1 MNLSK
6 YLQKGG
12 LQIDSGDA
20 KEAFEHFISN
30 STISLL
36 SRGSF
41 GLTFVA
47 KLNPG
52 VTTNYKHLVWSRY
65 DLPVETLLFKIS
77 CVYNLE
83 NGEQREKIDLSQQ
96 NNNITLTSVDI
107 KEFKQEVNTQID
119 IFFKSITY
127 LQPYCPGIVYANDYN
142 NSEETYT
149 LLDKIT
155 NNINDNIFSG
165 VLRSIKQALMG
176 GECSSIGFIGMEF
189 LQGYD
194 TIYNL
199 NRLNPDSTFN
209 NYMLGYYILMKV
221 AVDTGYSHG
230 DFHASNLL
238 INPYDIGYFGKAKI
252 NNIILGSP
260 IMIDFGLALKIPP
273 QQHKL
278 IKSYYVNG
286 EYSKIFEILCDLG
299 RADKRVDLYS
309 HDMYAWV
316 CHNLDWKPFVTTSI
330 KFLINKREKGIN
342 NTIKVFDKMHNDLS
356 STYPRLPISNEIKNR
371 LFSGMIDPE
380 PISINK
386 TQVEKEQQKIEEFY
400 KIYSQDEEDDLNVN
414 AMLNINNSVVK
425 SGFSIGGKYNIF
437 KKYKSIKNNKSS
449 KKINKIKSIKKYS
462 KKYNKKRKTKRT
474 NNK

>member
-65 DLPVETLLFKIS
+65 DLPVETLLFKVS
-77 CVYNLE
+77 CIYELD

-96 NNNITLTSVDI
+96 NNNIELTSVDI

-119 IFFKSITY
+119 IFFKSISY
-127 LQPYCPGIVYANDYN
+127 LQPYCPGIVYANNYKN
-142 NSEETYT
+142 TEETHI

-155 NNINDNIFSG
+155 NNINNNIFSG
-165 VLRSIKQALMG
+165 VLRSIKQALIG
-176 GECSSIGFIGMEF
+176 DECSSIGIIGMEF

-199 NRLNPDSTFN
+199 NKLNPDTTFN

-230 DFHASNLL
+230 DFHSGNLL

-252 NNIILGSP
+252 NNIVLGSP
-260 IMIDFGLALKIPP
+260 MMIDFGLALKIPP
-273 QQHKL
+273 EQHKL
-278 IKSYYVNG
+278 IKNYYLNE
-286 EYSKIFEILCDLG
+286 EYSKIFEILCNLG
-299 RADKRVDLYS
+299 RSDKRVDLYS

-316 CHNLDWKPFVTTSI
+316 CHNLDWKPFVKTTI

-342 NTIKVFDKMHNDLS
+342 NTVKVFDKMHNDLS
-356 STYPRLPISNEIKNR
+356 SSYPRLPVSNEIKNR

-386 TQVEKEQQKIEEFY
+386 IELDKRQQNIENFY
-400 KIYSQDEEDDLNVN
+400 NMYAIDAEDDLDVNVMLNVN
-414 AMLNINNSVVK
+414 NSPFSNN
-425 SGFSIGGKYNIF
+425 FSIGGKYN
-437 KKYKSIKNNKSS
+437 KSKSKTKSRSRKYKSKYHNKT
-449 KKINKIKSIKKYS
+449 
-462 KKYNKKRKTKRT
+462 NKKRKTKRP
-474 NNK
+474 NRK